1 MRPFT
6 VAEAAA
12 ASIDRRQLRR
22 SNYRRIF
29 RGIYVSASAEVGA
42 LMLAVAALK
51 VSPHGSHASHFTAAE
66 ILGGTV
72 PDQPLTHVCSPVG
85 ASRCQRRGVK
95 GHECVE
101 CHVEPGQSTPLALVR
116 RGGVLVSGPERVF
129 LELAGPLNLVDLVV
143 LGDSLVA
150 KKLTTCEALV
160 AAADGWS
167 GPGARLARRAAR
179 YVRKGVDSPM
189 ETRLRMLI
197 VLAGLPEPTVNH
209 IIRDVNGDWV
219 HRFDLSYP
227 HLRLIIEYDGR
238 QHARDDRQWGHDI
251 DRREELDHGGWRLL
265 VVRHTGI
272 YREPGRTLDRILDT
286 MRELGARDLP
296 TQLNDE
302 WRAHFPG
309 RPVPQGGQRTY

>member
-6 VAEAAA
+6 LAEAAA
-12 ASIDRRQLRR
+12 ASIDRRQLRGG
-22 SNYRRIF
+22 SYRRIF
-29 RGIYVSASAEVGA
+29 RGIYVSAGVEVGA

-51 VSPHGSHASHFTAAE
+51 VSPHGSHASHFTAAQ
-66 ILGGTV
+66 ILGGIV

-101 CHVEPGQSTPLALVR
+101 CHVAPGQTTPLALVR

-150 KKLTTCEALV
+150 RKLTTGGALV

-179 YVRKGVDSPM
+179 YVRAGVDSPM

-197 VLAGLPEPTVNH
+197 VLAGLPEPEVNH
-209 IIRDVNGDWV
+209 IIRDENGGWV
-219 HRFDLSYP
+219 HRFDLCYP
-227 HLRLIIEYDGR
+227 HLRLVIEYDGR
-238 QHARDDRQWGHDI
+238 QHANDDQQWGHDI
-251 DRREELDHGGWRLL
+251 DRREELDRGGWRLL

-272 YREPGRTLDRILDT
+272 YREPGRTLDRILGT
-286 MRELGARDLP
+286 MRELGARELP
-296 TQLNDE
+296 TELSDE
-302 WRAHFPG
+302 WRARFPG
-309 RPVPQGGQRTY
+309 RPGARGAQRAG